1 MDDQDEA
8 VALIG
13 GQHVARGGAMD
24 SSPEMSLELAL
35 GSFSDGVL
43 TYMTYRAQGSQ
54 LGHRKVAASNGEG
67 WATAVLK
74 VT

>member
-1 MDDQDEA
+1 
-8 VALIG
+8 
-13 GQHVARGGAMD
+13 MD
-24 SSPEMSLELAL
+24 SLPEMSLELAL